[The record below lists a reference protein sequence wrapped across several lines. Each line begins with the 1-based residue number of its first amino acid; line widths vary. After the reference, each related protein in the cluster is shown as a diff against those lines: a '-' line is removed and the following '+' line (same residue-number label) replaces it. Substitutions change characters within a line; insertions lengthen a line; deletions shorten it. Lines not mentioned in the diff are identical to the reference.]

1 VMKRAFLAAAALA
14 VAAAAP
20 AGAKLSTK
28 AYFRIDVNATQHVTW
43 SEHSSV
49 RSCDGSVVELDGKG
63 TGDVIARDH
72 NEPWAVARRQGARA
86 TLLVHDEG
94 AALAAE
100 GRVMRNGQVGA
111 SSSASGKSPNC
122 GQSQP
127 PQSDCGTMSIP
138 GGAMLYVGLITP
150 ASWTY
155 SGPKP
160 KVPMLTLSGPNVPE
174 WAGMPF
180 KFCPGASGDSI
191 LAGTWYEP
199 PPAPPMAAPLPL
211 SKLFGKAKH
220 FTVSFHD
227 ERLVQTGRPGGA
239 VLSDDH
245 PVTTVIRWRVRFTR
259 EGPQLVADV

>member
-1 VMKRAFLAAAALA
+1 MKRALLAAAGLA

-20 AGAKLSTK
+20 AGAKLSTQ
-28 AYFRIDVNATQHVTW
+28 AYYRIDVRATQHVTW

-49 RSCDGSVVELDGKG
+49 RSCDGSVLNLDGKG
-63 TGDVIARDH
+63 TGAVIARDH
-72 NEPWAVARRQGARA
+72 NQPWVVARRQGARA
-86 TLLVHDEG
+86 TLLVQDDG

-100 GRVMRNGQVGA
+100 GRVKRDGQVNA
-111 SSSASGKSPNC
+111 SSSASGKNPNC
-122 GQSQP
+122 GQSGP
-127 PQSDCGTMSIP
+127 PQSDCGTMP
-138 GGAMLYVGLITP
+138 LPDTAMLYVGLITP
-150 ASWTY
+150 A
-155 SGPKP
+155 

-211 SKLFGKAKH
+211 SKLFGKAKR
-220 FTVSFHD
+220 FAVRFHD
-227 ERLVQTGRPGGA
+227 ERTVQTGRPGGA

-245 PVTTVIRWRVRFTR
+245 PVATVIRWKVRFTR
-259 EGPQLVADV
+259 VGPQLKTPDL

>member
-1 VMKRAFLAAAALA
+1 MKRVLVSGAALA
-14 VAAAAP
+14 LAATAP
-20 AGAKLSTK
+20 AHAALSKK
-28 AYFRIDVNATQHVTW
+28 AYFRIDVKATQHVTW

-49 RSCDGSVVELDGKG
+49 RSCDGSVVNLDGKG
-63 TGDVIARDH
+63 TGDVMARDH
-72 NEPWAVARRQGARA
+72 NQPWVIARRQGARA
-86 TLLVHDEG
+86 TLLVQDDG

-100 GRVMRNGQVGA
+100 GRVKRDGQVNA
-111 SSSASGKSPNC
+111 SSSASGKNPNC
-122 GQSQP
+122 GQSGP
-127 PQSDCGTMSIP
+127 PQSDCGTMP
-138 GGAMLYVGLITP
+138 LPDTAMLYLGLTTP

-160 KVPMLTLSGPNVPE
+160 KVPMLTLSGPNVPQ

-191 LAGTWYEP
+191 LAGTWYEA

-211 SKLFGKAKH
+211 TKLFGKAKH

-245 PVTTVIRWRVRFTR
+245 PVTTVIRWKVRFTR
-259 EGPQLVADV
+259 EGPQLVAPDG